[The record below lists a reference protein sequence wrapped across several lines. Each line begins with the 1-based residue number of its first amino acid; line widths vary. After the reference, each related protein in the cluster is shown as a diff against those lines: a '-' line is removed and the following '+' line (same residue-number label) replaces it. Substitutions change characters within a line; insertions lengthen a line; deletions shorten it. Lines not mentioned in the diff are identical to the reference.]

1 MDHSCRRILHGT
13 PFDAVGRRRAG
24 HRSSTARLAGEPPL
38 GLRGA
43 RAAPRRFRHRRSRRF
58 LRCGWRGEG
67 KQRAHRRD
75 RCLHAAASHRAGRGR
90 AERPR
95 SERSGDPGRRQGG
108 GESGRAAGRF
118 ARELGLPPLAGG
130 DAAGTRARRGSMKR
144 IFLLLVFFASTAA
157 GQTYPS
163 RPVRWIVPFPPGGA
177 TDILARIVAPE
188 LIARLKANPGKYNFG
203 SSGAGSSTH
212 LTGELFKLM
221 TQTDINHIPYKGTG
235 PLLNDLMAGH
245 VSFAFDQITAVMSA
259 VQAGKMR
266 ALGVASLERNAALP
280 DVPAIAEVL
289 PGFEATA
296 WVGIFSPARTP
307 GEITN
312 RIQSETR
319 RILQLPEIA
328 QRMRELGATPVANAP
343 AEFSAFVQKDTRK
356 WRELVQAA
364 RIKIEQ

>member
-1 MDHSCRRILHGT
+1 
-13 PFDAVGRRRAG
+13 
-24 HRSSTARLAGEPPL
+24 
-38 GLRGA
+38 
-43 RAAPRRFRHRRSRRF
+43 
-58 LRCGWRGEG
+58 
-67 KQRAHRRD
+67 
-75 RCLHAAASHRAGRGR
+75 
-90 AERPR
+90 
-95 SERSGDPGRRQGG
+95 
-108 GESGRAAGRF
+108 
-118 ARELGLPPLAGG
+118 
-130 DAAGTRARRGSMKR
+130 MKR

-177 TDILARIVAPE
+177 TDILARIVAQKMTESWDVAVVVENRAGAAGAIGSEAVAKAAPDGYTILMGTTSTHAVNPAINPKLPYDNLADFTAVTLVATFPNVLVAHPSTASSLPE